1 MLVKPMPESTG
12 DSDFKISLQLLWG
25 RRERGT
31 RGPKPGLTTDQI
43 VKTAIQLA
51 DEEGLEALSMRRVA
65 ERLGAGAMSL
75 YRYVPSKAELLD
87 LMLDTIHG
95 DDPAPAQQGDWRQRL
110 EALAR
115 HGRDMTKRHPWV
127 LQITLG
133 NRPPLGPNIFATWD
147 TYLQA
152 VKDIGLTPAEMVA
165 TAELVANY
173 VQGATRVAVETQR
186 VEQTSGQSDVQWW
199 EERQAFWDEYFDPER
214 FPAITAVY
222 EDGGYAAPID
232 AFEFGLQRVLDGIA
246 ALLASR

>member
-1 MLVKPMPESTG
+1 MAA
-12 DSDFKISLQLLWG
+12 ISRSVSSSSGG

-31 RGPKPGLTTDQI
+31 RGPKPGLTADQI

-51 DEEGLEALSMRRVA
+51 DEEGLDALSMRRVA
-65 ERLGAGAMSL
+65 ERLGSGAMSL

-95 DDPAPAQQGDWRQRL
+95 EDPAPVQQGAWRQQL

-115 HGRDMTKRHPWV
+115 HGRDLIKRHPWM

-133 NRPPLGPNIFATWD
+133 NRPPLGPNILGTWD
-147 TYLQA
+147 AYLQA

-165 TAELVANY
+165 TAELVGNY
-173 VQGATRVAVETQR
+173 VQGATRAAVETQQ

-199 EERQAFWDEYFDPER
+199 EERQSFWDEYFDPER

-222 EDGGYAAPID
+222 ESGGYDAPID

-246 ALLASR
+246 GLLAGR